1 MGSKPVTRLTVT
13 DKERLTPGMVRL
25 RFHGEDLSAFAGSVF
40 TDRYVKLVFGD
51 PAAIER
57 GERPALRTYTALDPD
72 PVAGTLA
79 IDFVVHGDAGVAGPW
94 AATAE
99 PGDTI
104 NVRGPGGAYAPDATA
119 DWHLFAGDEA
129 AVPAIRQSLAA
140 LPDDAEGYAVVQV
153 DTAAHEQPLGAPAGV
168 EVVWLHRSDPAHA
181 GLADAVRALPWRD
194 GRVHAFVHGEAQA
207 VMHEIR
213 PFLLHE
219 RGVPREDLSVSGY
232 WRQGRTEEAFR
243 EWKAALAATEAAG

>member
-140 LPDDAEGYAVVQV
+140 LPDDAEGTPSSRSTPQRTSSRWEHPPASRWSGC
-153 DTAAHEQPLGAPAGV
+153 TAATRRTPAWRTRYGRCRGATAGST
-168 EVVWLHRSDPAHA
+168 RSSTA
-181 GLADAVRALPWRD
+181 RR
-194 GRVHAFVHGEAQA
+194 
-207 VMHEIR
+207 R
-213 PFLLHE
+213 P
-219 RGVPREDLSVSGY
+219 
-232 WRQGRTEEAFR
+232 
-243 EWKAALAATEAAG
+243 